1 MEPGAAGRRWQ
12 RQSQGGV
19 GARTL
24 SPPSTPEPGR
34 IRRGSLALP
43 PRARAP
49 SRRLARRLEA
59 GAAGSGAA
67 QGPARGR
74 AAARTQQHILHWEPK
89 QLITSPGSGERES
102 WAGFPSLSLGPER
115 SPIPHLTQDN
125 NLLSLLE
132 SATIK
137 QSY

>member
-74 AAARTQQHILHWEPK
+74 AAARTSLQQSSSRTEVKFRSDLHMKPNW
-89 QLITSPGSGERES
+89 
-102 WAGFPSLSLGPER
+102 LS
-115 SPIPHLTQDN
+115 S
-125 NLLSLLE
+125 
-132 SATIK
+132 
-137 QSY
+137 